1 MPKKLQK
8 GLEVRHFPGSVG
20 EVLWGSEIVSKG
32 VCRKGLV
39 ELSQG
44 GHFPASVQEVLW
56 GLERSQEGSV
66 VRVSW
71 RFPR

>member
-44 GHFPASVQEVLW
+44 GHFPASVQEVLLGPGTVSRGVCRK
-56 GLERSQEGSV
+56 GLVAFS
-66 VRVSW
+66 
-71 RFPR
+71 